1 MSAEE
6 KKPYR
11 TTALAG
17 YFVAGRKIPSSR
29 DGDGNIVP
37 KVGHVLHLTED
48 EARSELREG
57 TIEAGGALDVPAPL
71 APPAKPPSKPVEKP
85 EKA

>member
-1 MSAEE
+1 MDE
-6 KKPYR
+6 KNPYR

-29 DGDGNIVP
+29 DEDGNIVP
-37 KVGHVLHLTED
+37 KIGHVLMLTEA

-57 TIEAGGALDVPAPL
+57 TIEAGGAIDVPPPL
-71 APPAKPPSKPVEKP
+71 APPPKPSKPVEKP
-85 EKA
+85 AKE